1 MLREDDKL
9 ELSGRVMREADKIEE
24 ENELISF
31 SSAFDFDWDKIIN
44 NSNQGRGC
52 VESERRCILFILFL
66 SQGLERGRARMRG
79 HTLDVALKRVKHRV
93 FLMTSQTARTTISDE
108 LFANGAVESVDQE
121 IHISQQTV
129 ADDLD

>member
-1 MLREDDKL
+1 
-9 ELSGRVMREADKIEE
+9 
-24 ENELISF
+24 
-31 SSAFDFDWDKIIN
+31 
-44 NSNQGRGC
+44 
-52 VESERRCILFILFL
+52 
-66 SQGLERGRARMRG
+66 MRG